1 MDLSKIT
8 CIFAT
13 KAKRV
18 MKYDAKKIVLE
29 VCKGLS
35 AAIIVGL
42 LIMLPFWAANRKA
55 DKVRG
60 EFREKIDSLEE
71 VINRMQGVDT
81 LVLDASML
89 NTYNINK
96 VSRDQTELSKRI
108 SIVQQKVYDID
119 AELNSYD

>member
-1 MDLSKIT
+1 
-8 CIFAT
+8 
-13 KAKRV
+13 

>member
-13 KAKRV
+13 KTKRV
-18 MKYDAKKIVLE
+18 MKYDAKEIVLE
-29 VCKGLS
+29 VCKGLL

-55 DKVRG
+55 DKVRS
-60 EFREKIDSLEE
+60 EFREKIDSLEQ

-96 VSRDQTELSKRI
+96 VSKDQTELSKRI
-108 SIVQQKVYDID
+108 IIVQQKVYDID
-119 AELNSYD
+119 AELDSYD